1 MTIYMVYTMNEAISK
16 NYFSIVK
23 IKKTE
28 NEVEVY
34 TITTSTISSEQTFI
48 PEQKTYILQLLKN
61 FKTKQIHF

>member
-1 MTIYMVYTMNEAISK
+1 MSIYMVYTMNEAISK

-34 TITTSTISSEQTFI
+34 TITTSTISSERQQ
-48 PEQKTYILQLLKN
+48 PL
-61 FKTKQIHF
+61 